1 MSGSCPAPQSPSAW
15 VHPLSA
21 SKAITLLGQ
30 SSPWV
35 IRLSPASGGGQEQA
49 LLGSWPE
56 PLPHVV
62 MSCMQSGIS
71 RVHRSALILLFIF
84 SFPKKPDQTPG
95 RR

>member
-1 MSGSCPAPQSPSAW
+1 MTKLKQAKDTVVAQDQQYNHRISQKGAW
-15 VHPLSA
+15 
-21 SKAITLLGQ
+21 
-30 SSPWV
+30 
-35 IRLSPASGGGQEQA
+35 GGQVQA

-56 PLPHVV
+56 PPPRVV
-62 MSCMQSGIS
+62 MSRMQSGIS